1 MESFAA
7 TAAAATPLSL
17 SNVACPLQQRASER
31 KRVSAEKSCRKGPH
45 KRKREKKRKATTT
58 TNDVC
63 LINERSISFN

>member
-7 TAAAATPLSL
+7 TAAAAATPLSL

-45 KRKREKKRKATTT
+45 KRKREKKG
-58 TNDVC
+58 NDDDDKRR
-63 LINERSISFN
+63 LPDK